1 MKHQR
6 VVTEADFRQPE
17 FRTAKVEDYEFDN
30 AGRPVRKDRWETA
43 IRSMLG
49 AVGLSAREPFEVSQ
63 VVEAV
68 RAMAKERD
76 SWETEDLPEHSVLL
90 DVKLSDG
97 SLVVGAAYNHATQTA
112 TWQHIMLNMGPD
124 TFLKVVAWRESA
136 PAAPHE

>member
-49 AVGLSAREPFEVSQ
+49 AVGLSAREGFEVSQ
-63 VVEAV
+63 VVDAV
-68 RAMAKERD
+68 HAMAKERD
-76 SWETEDLPEHSVLL
+76 SWETEDLPERSGLI

-97 SLVVGAAYNHATQTA
+97 SLLAGVTYTHTSTDA
-112 TWQHIMLNMGPD
+112 TWQHITLNIGPD
-124 TFLKVVAWRESA
+124 TFLKVIAWRESA
-136 PAAPHE
+136 TAIPYE